1 MCILY
6 KCILVYACIEFIGG
20 ALLIALDQIGLQDA
34 AAIDNTLSTL
44 DNLMEYIVQDD
55 VFTDLELTERYK
67 HAVVQSYLCYYCY
80 YFILI
85 QMSDCSYYYLHGK
98 CGTYFSCEDHV
109 T

>member
-1 MCILY
+1 M
-6 KCILVYACIEFIGG
+6 YACIEFIGG

-67 HAVVQSYLCYYCY
+67 QWYNHICVSIIII
-80 YFILI
+80 IL
-85 QMSDCSYYYLHGK
+85 Y
-98 CGTYFSCEDHV
+98 
-109 T
+109 